1 MYLFLFILKFKFTF
15 YLNLKELKKHIVSF
29 ACVLYTVS
37 EYYPMYYTCKYPHTY
52 IYIYNYLISS
62 FYSFSPLLLFNST
75 QNKFK
80 LSENYIPATRSAFQN
95 PVHAL
100 L

>member
-1 MYLFLFILKFKFTF
+1 MMYLFLFILKFKFTF

-52 IYIYNYLISS
+52 TYI
-62 FYSFSPLLLFNST
+62 
-75 QNKFK
+75 
-80 LSENYIPATRSAFQN
+80 
-95 PVHAL
+95 
-100 L
+100 